1 MTKKG
6 HYTDNPC
13 VHVDE
18 FGKPHLQVLLHF
30 FCEDSLPKW
39 RVGSDKYF
47 YDADVGDSNVGSA
60 DSKSSE
66 MDMSEPPEHSRL
78 HIRHNF
84 STYYYQRAMGET
96 IKAFL
101 APEGFW
107 KKLAGLFKSKGIEAE
122 DVLAEAKS
130 AVKEPCLGDTMVAAR
145 ESASKLLV
153 LLTKS
158 GQQSQAELL
167 KAYLNVVTAEIAMV
181 NNGYGKYLT
190 EDDVIGF
197 MLKAEK
203 GVFIDFLRNYTDM
216 LPLAVAKKKIELD
229 KLRIFDNYCV
239 MFFRKDLSAFRFV
252 EDKIIE
258 AKLHDPILFGM
269 VEGSDKLY
277 YVTDWVTDND
287 DLTLA
292 RVEEALGRSA
302 RNVGEAP
309 IKVDGKDVNW
319 LISHESEIEGMIADE
334 VINNAKK
341 GKQE

>member
-1 MTKKG
+1 MAKKG

-30 FCEDSLPKW
+30 FCEASLPKW
-39 RVGSDKYF
+39 VGSEKSF
-47 YDADVGDSNVGSA
+47 YDSAVGDDENVRADDSELLGS
-60 DSKSSE
+60 D
-66 MDMSEPPEHSRL
+66 PPEHSRL
-78 HIRHNF
+78 HIKHNA

-96 IKAFL
+96 IKAFR

-107 KKLAGLFKSKGIEAE
+107 KKLVGLFKRKGIDAE
-122 DVLAEAKS
+122 DILAEAKS
-130 AVKEPCLGDTMVAAR
+130 AVKEPSLGDTMVAAR

-216 LPLAVAKKKIELD
+216 LPLAVAKKKMELD

-277 YVTDWVTDND
+277 YVTDWVTDDD

-292 RVEEALGRSA
+292 RVEEALGRPA
-302 RNVGEAP
+302 RNVGDSS

-319 LISHESEIEGMIADE
+319 LISHEPEIEEAISGNQLD
-334 VINNAKK
+334 NKKK
-341 GKQE
+341 GE